1 MLRFKAAPYSAGGS
15 VDILSFEDSLAKA
28 GNKRHLMLGNGF
40 SVAIRPDIFRYGS
53 LFEKADFSDFPEV
66 KQTFDAIGSEDFEE
80 AVQALERAALVLAAF
95 TEDAPPI
102 SKRMCECAAK
112 IKDVLVQTIAG
123 QHPERPGDI
132 TDQQYDA
139 CINFL
144 RNFRNGTSDG
154 RIFTLNYDILLYWT
168 LMHGMSKKMINFD
181 DGFRTDRDNADA
193 GYVVWDDSAHGQNV
207 YYLHGA
213 LHLFDGGHELQ
224 KYTWGRTDIALIDQT
239 RSAIANNLF
248 PLFVAEGSSQKKL
261 DKIYHHGYL
270 SKGLRSLNSIKEPL
284 FLYGVSLSQ
293 NDKHLIN
300 LVVKN
305 TKIRKLFVSL
315 FGSTESPGNKQTIA
329 AALAASTRRGAR
341 HPLEVHF
348 YDSES
353 AKVWG

>member
-1 MLRFKAAPYSAGGS
+1 M
-15 VDILSFEDSLAKA
+15 DILSFEDSLANA
-28 GNKRHLMLGNGF
+28 GEKRHLMLGNGF

-53 LFEKADFSDFPEV
+53 LFEKADFSNFPEV
-66 KQTFDAIGSEDFEE
+66 RQTFNAIGSEDFEE
-80 AVQALERAALVLAAF
+80 AVEALERAALVLAAF

-102 SKRMCECAAK
+102 SKRMRQCAAK

-132 TDQQYDA
+132 TDQQYEA

-144 RNFRNGTSDG
+144 RNFRAAPSDG

-168 LMHGMSKKMINFD
+168 LMHGKTKKMISFD
-181 DGFRTDRDNADA
+181 DGFRTDRNNADA
-193 GYVVWDDSAHGQNV
+193 GYVVWDDSAHKQNI

-224 KYTWGRTDIALIDQT
+224 KYTWNRTDIALVAQT
-239 RSAIANNLF
+239 REAIAKNLF

-270 SKGLRSLNSIKEPL
+270 SKGLRSLSSIQNSL
-284 FLYGVSLSQ
+284 FLYGVSLSP
-293 NDKHLIN
+293 NDEHLIN
-300 LVVKN
+300 IVVKN
-305 TKIRKLFVSL
+305 INIRKLFVSL
-315 FGSTESPGNKQTIA
+315 FGSPESPGNKQTIA
-329 AALAASTRRGAR
+329 AAQAASALRDSRSPR
-341 HPLEVHF
+341 YPLEVHF
-348 YDSES
+348 YDSET

>member
-1 MLRFKAAPYSAGGS
+1 
-15 VDILSFEDSLAKA
+15 
-28 GNKRHLMLGNGF
+28 MLGNGF

-168 LMHGMSKKMINFD
+168 LMYGMDKKMISFD

-315 FGSTESPGNKQTIA
+315 FGSPESPGNKQTIK
-329 AALAASTRRGAR
+329 AALAASTRRGAK

>member
-1 MLRFKAAPYSAGGS
+1 M
-15 VDILSFEDSLAKA
+15 DILSFEESLANA
-28 GNKRHLMLGNGF
+28 GDKRHLMLGNGF

-53 LFEKADFSDFPEV
+53 LFEKADFSSFPEV
-66 KQTFDAIGSEDFEE
+66 KQTFGAICSEDFEE
-80 AVQALERAALVLAAF
+80 AVQALERAALVLGAF
-95 TEDAPPI
+95 TDDAQPI
-102 SKRMCECAAK
+102 SERMRECAAK

-132 TDQQYDA
+132 TDQQYEA

-144 RNFRNGTSDG
+144 HNFRNDQSDG

-168 LMHGMSKKMINFD
+168 LMHGMTKNMISFN
-181 DGFRTDRDNADA
+181 DGFRTDPDNAAA
-193 GYVVWDDSAHGQNV
+193 GYVVWDDSAHKQNV

-224 KYTWGRTDIALIDQT
+224 KYTWIRTDLALIDQA
-239 RSAIANNLF
+239 RAAIGKNLF

-261 DKIYHHGYL
+261 NKIVHHGYL
-270 SKGLRSLNSIKEPL
+270 NKGLRSLSSIKHPL

-293 NDKHLIN
+293 NDAHLIN
-300 LVVKN
+300 IIVKN
-305 TKIRKLFVSL
+305 TSIKKLFVSL
-315 FGSTESPGNKQTIA
+315 FGSPESPGNKQTIA
-329 AALAASTRRGAR
+329 AATAASARRSAR

-348 YDSES
+348 YDSET

>member
-1 MLRFKAAPYSAGGS
+1 
-15 VDILSFEDSLAKA
+15 
-28 GNKRHLMLGNGF
+28 MLGNGF

-315 FGSTESPGNKQTIA
+315 FGSPESPGNKQTIA
-329 AALAASTRRGAR
+329 AAMAASTRRGAK

>member
-1 MLRFKAAPYSAGGS
+1 M
-15 VDILSFEDSLAKA
+15 DILSFEDSLARA

-53 LFEKADFSDFPEV
+53 LFEKADFSNFPEV

-168 LMHGMSKKMINFD
+168 LMYGMDKKMISFD

>member
-1 MLRFKAAPYSAGGS
+1 M
-15 VDILSFEDSLAKA
+15 DILSFEDSLAKA

-168 LMHGMSKKMINFD
+168 LMYGMDKKMISFD

-341 HPLEVHF
+341 HPLEVYF